1 MKKKA
6 GVIGHF
12 GFGKEFLDGQTV
24 KTKTLAKE
32 LKNVLGDEHV
42 TLCDTHNG
50 LKFLIKLPFTGIRML
65 HSCDNVIILPAHNG
79 IRVIAPLLCFLN
91 IFFHKKLHYVV
102 IGGWLPDMLSG
113 NKTLARSLSRFD
125 GIYVETKSLHKRM
138 HAFGFNNVYTMPNS
152 KELPAIKQSSATRNH
167 EQTLP
172 MKLCIFSR
180 VMQKKGIVDA
190 ISVIKD
196 INDKADKTVYTLD
209 IYGPVDVNET
219 EWFQQLMATFPPYI
233 SYKGCVP
240 YTESV
245 NTLKNYFAL
254 VFPTRFYTEGIPGT
268 IIDAY
273 AAALP
278 VVAARWESFDDV
290 IYEGKTGYGYK
301 FGDIAEFHRLMDEIA
316 SCPQKITELKSQCL
330 KKAKLF
336 TPHDTIKVLL
346 PHL

>member
-125 GIYVETKSLHKRM
+125 GINVEQSHYTKGCTHLDS
-138 HAFGFNNVYTMPNS
+138 TMYIQCPTAKNCRPS
-152 KELPAIKQSSATRNH
+152 SNRQPPAI
-167 EQTLP
+167 
-172 MKLCIFSR
+172 MSR
-180 VMQKKGIVDA
+180 
-190 ISVIKD
+190 
-196 INDKADKTVYTLD
+196 
-209 IYGPVDVNET
+209 P
-219 EWFQQLMATFPPYI
+219 
-233 SYKGCVP
+233 
-240 YTESV
+240 
-245 NTLKNYFAL
+245 
-254 VFPTRFYTEGIPGT
+254 
-268 IIDAY
+268 
-273 AAALP
+273 
-278 VVAARWESFDDV
+278 
-290 IYEGKTGYGYK
+290 
-301 FGDIAEFHRLMDEIA
+301 
-316 SCPQKITELKSQCL
+316 CP
-330 KKAKLF
+330 
-336 TPHDTIKVLL
+336 
-346 PHL
+346 